1 VDGIRILLLAGAI
14 ATTMGGALYT
24 GVRGERAE
32 ASTAAQNAVVPA
44 PRDEELSAEPDAE
57 SEADEALD
65 AELDVEPSVDVEAS
79 FHPAITIDIDLNEE
93 VDDDLADY
101 PEYLDP
107 SDDLVLPGGVRIGR
121 MVFGPHEEALEPDAQ
136 AEETADSEA
145 RVATH
150 APRRARRA
158 RPSPQPPGPRL
169 DPDPGIH
176 SILTAR
182 RMMASHEV
190 IVGSCYHYLSV
201 VYERAGHRSWRRR
214 RIVYQEG
221 RDGPYADLNLIRPG
235 DWLYIVN
242 DPGRTPVGTHSVMF
256 VRWEDRASGQA
267 RVISHPGWGAPSAG
281 REGTYDITRT
291 YRIIR
296 PTM

>member
-1 VDGIRILLLAGAI
+1 
-14 ATTMGGALYT
+14 MGGALYT

-32 ASTAAQNAVVPA
+32 ASTAARNATIPTPT
-44 PRDEELSAEPDAE
+44 PRDEELSAEPE
-57 SEADEALD
+57 PGADEAMD
-65 AELDVEPSVDVEAS
+65 AELDAEPPVDVEGS
-79 FHPAITIDIDLNEE
+79 FNPAITIDIDLDEE
-93 VDDDLADY
+93 ADGDLADLY

-107 SDDLVLPGGVRIGR
+107 SDDLVLPGGVRIGP

-136 AEETADSEA
+136 PEETADSEA

-150 APRRARRA
+150 APRRAHRA
-158 RPSPQPPGPRL
+158 RPRPSPQPPGPRL
-169 DPDPGIH
+169 HPDPGMH

-182 RMMASHEV
+182 RMMASHEL

-214 RIVYQEG
+214 RIVYHEG

-242 DPGRTPVGTHSVMF
+242 DPRRTPVGTHSVMF
-256 VRWEDRASGQA
+256 VGWEDRAGGRA
-267 RVISHPGWGAPSAG
+267 RVISHPGGGAHSAG
-281 REGTYDITRT
+281 REGTYDVTRT